1 MRYSEDV
8 IEEVRSANDIV
19 DVIGSVVKL
28 KRSGSNYVGLC
39 PFHNEKTGSF
49 SVSQSKQMYY
59 CFGCHAGGNVLTFVM
74 SYYQSGFQ
82 ESLQML
88 ADRAGI
94 RLPEAKETKESKVEA
109 DRRQQLF
116 EINKQAAAYFNYL
129 LKQEN
134 GKSGLAYLKKRQ
146 LSDETI
152 KHFCLGYSDK
162 FSNDLYHYLKK
173 KGWSD
178 ERLNESGL
186 FVYNEKYGYS
196 DKFWNRVMFP
206 IVDVRNRVIG
216 FGGRVLGDGKP
227 KYLNSPETEL
237 FNKRLNLFGLNF
249 ARTSREKYMIL
260 CEGYMDVISMHQAG
274 FTNAVA
280 SLGTALTPQQAKL
293 LSRYTSEVR
302 LLYDSDGAGT
312 MAAIR
317 AIPIL
322 KGAGISAR
330 VVNMKPYKDPDE
342 FINGDGAEK
351 LKERLDQA
359 ENAFMFEIRQIS
371 YEFDLNDP
379 QGQTAF
385 QHRIATK
392 LLDFPEEL
400 ERENY
405 LKAVSRMYHISED
418 GLRKLVNKTALSGT
432 PAESYQ
438 KPKKTGEVP
447 AAENDMDRLSQ
458 KLLLTYLVNFPS
470 AFKLTEDY
478 IKPDDYQDPL
488 CRQIAEKLYAQ
499 YEAGEIKEAALL
511 NAFTDPESQQE
522 IAGFFHTVIHV
533 NSENEQNRAFTDTV
547 IKVMKQ
553 SNEQKLKA
561 WDGRDMLVLTE
572 LMNKKKNIEELEKS
586 GKVFHLS

>member
-94 RLPEAKETKESKVEA
+94 RLPEAKETKESKAEA

-206 IVDVRNRVIG
+206 IVDVRNRIIG

>member
-553 SNEQKLKA
+553 SNEQKLKN